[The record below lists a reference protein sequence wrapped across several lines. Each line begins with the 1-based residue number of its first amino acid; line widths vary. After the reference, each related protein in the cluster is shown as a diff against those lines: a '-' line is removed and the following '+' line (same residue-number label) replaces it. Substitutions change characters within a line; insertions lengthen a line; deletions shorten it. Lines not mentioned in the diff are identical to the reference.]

1 MRKHLLFLCLLVAWA
16 GTAFAQDRRVTGK
29 VTASDDGSAM
39 PGVSIQLKGTNKGTQ
54 TDASGSYSIAV
65 PNSGGTLVFSFVGMV
80 QQEVSIGSKS
90 VIDVKLVADTKQLT
104 EVIVTGYGS
113 QDRRQLSGSA
123 TSVKVDNIKAMPMG
137 SFDQMLQ
144 GQAPGVLI
152 QSQSGQ
158 PGAAASVVIRG
169 RGSINGSNNP
179 LYIVDGIQISAAN
192 FSTMNPGDFE
202 SINVLKDASATAIY
216 GSRGANGVI
225 VITTKR
231 GSSGKTRFDYDGQ
244 YGVSQFP
251 TNKINL
257 MNSNDKIDY
266 ELFYGGTPL
275 DNETPA
281 EIARLRTINTDW
293 QKEIFQIGRTHQH
306 QLSASGGN
314 EKTQFYISGNLFKQ
328 TGTVKKTG
336 LDRYTGRIN
345 IDHTAGAIKVGL
357 STSWGYSNYQ
367 NTTENN
373 SGIFSPLNAIRW
385 ANPYEEPYDAN
396 GNYSQFRSGQPNPVQ
411 ELNESLRQ
419 TKEIKGVSTAY
430 LEYQIPFVKGLSAR
444 TNWGI
449 DFENWDQTTYFSRFG
464 GAGQLAQGRNGS
476 LARGNRYNNRFTGT
490 TSLNYNTSFGE
501 HTLSAG
507 LFYEMVQNKLRTY
520 GYTGYGLTGN
530 LQNEAGITP
539 GSATNG
545 YIPVVSGNAT
555 ESALTSYFANVTY
568 GFKNRYYVN
577 IGARRDGSS
586 RFGADNRYA
595 NFGSIGASW
604 IISDEAFMERL
615 AGSFLTF
622 LKLKASYGSVGN
634 QEGIGNFS
642 SRELF
647 GTSTY
652 DGRVGPVLS
661 QLANP
666 DLRWEQKNML
676 NTGIEFALFQNRIS
690 GSVEYYDNIT
700 TALFLND
707 QLSRTTGFASINRN
721 IGRLQNRGFEFGLKT
736 TNLKLGDFVWR
747 TDINFTINR
756 NKVLELTPTTP
767 PEGIIAGTGIT
778 QVGYPI
784 NSYFLVE
791 YVGVNPQNGN
801 AQYRKPTGEITETY
815 NPADKVILGT
825 SDAPYFGGVN
835 NTFSYRGL
843 EISAFFSYLFGNEV
857 YNNDRAN
864 VEDPSYYFDSISNDL
879 KTEWR
884 NPGDVTNIPRADQEM
899 QRNTTRFLEDGS
911 FLRLRNAMVSYS
923 FPKSIVNRMK
933 LGNLRVYA
941 QGQNLFTV
949 SKFKG
954 FDPELAAGSLT
965 GAQYPALRT
974 VTVGLNIG
982 F

>member
-1 MRKHLLFLCLLVAWA
+1 MRRNLLFLGMLLAWVS
-16 GTAFAQDRRVTGK
+16 TFAQDRRVTGK
-29 VTASDDGSAM
+29 VTASDDGSVL
-39 PGVSIQLKGTNKGTQ
+39 PGVAVQLKGTNKGAQ
-54 TDASGSYSIAV
+54 TDASGNYSIAV
-65 PNSGGTLVFSFVGMV
+65 PTSGGTLVFSFVGMV
-80 QQEVSIGSKS
+80 AQEVTIGSRS
-90 VIDVKLVADTKQLT
+90 VVDVKLSADAKLLS
-104 EVIVTGYGS
+104 EVIVNGYGS
-113 QDRRQLSGSA
+113 LDRRQLAGSA
-123 TSVKVDNIKAMPMG
+123 TSVKIENVKAMPLG

-169 RGSINGSNNP
+169 RGSINGSNTP

-202 SINVLKDASATAIY
+202 SINVLKDAAATSIY

-231 GSSGKTRFDYDGQ
+231 GNNGKTRFDYDGQ

-251 TNKINL
+251 TNKITL

-306 QLSASGGN
+306 QLSATGGN

-345 IDHTAGAIKVGL
+345 IDHTSGPIKIGL
-357 STSWGYSNYQ
+357 NTSLGYSNYQ

-373 SGIFSPLNAIRW
+373 SGIASPLNAIRW
-385 ANPYEEPYDAN
+385 ANPYEVPYDEN
-396 GNYSQFRSGQPNPVQ
+396 GRYSEFRSGQPNPVQ

-419 TKEIKGVSTAY
+419 TKELKSVSTAFI
-430 LEYQIPFVKGLSAR
+430 EYQIPFVKGLSAR
-444 TNWGI
+444 TNWGV
-449 DFENWDQTTYFSRFG
+449 DYENWDQTTFFSRFG
-464 GAGQLAQGRNGS
+464 IVGQSAQGRNGS
-476 LARGNRYNNRFTGT
+476 LGRSNRYNTRFTGT
-490 TSLNYNTSFGE
+490 TSLNYTKSFGE

-507 LFYEMVQNKLRTY
+507 LFYELIQNKLKTY
-520 GYTGYGLTGN
+520 GFTGYGLTGN

-545 YIPVVSGNAT
+545 YIPVVTGNVT
-555 ESALTSYFANVTY
+555 QNALTSYFTNITY
-568 GFKNRYYVN
+568 GFRDRYFVN
-577 IGARRDGSS
+577 VGVRRDGSS
-586 RFGADNRYA
+586 RFGAENRYA

-604 IISDEAFMERL
+604 IISDEAFMERIT
-615 AGSFLTF
+615 GGFLTF
-622 LKLKASYGSVGN
+622 LKLKASYGTVGN

-666 DLRWEQKNML
+666 ELRWEQKNMF
-676 NTGIEFALFQNRIS
+676 NTGVEFAFFNNRIS

-721 IGRLQNRGFEFGLKT
+721 IGRLQNRGYEFGLKT
-736 TNLKLGDFVWR
+736 TNIKWGDFTWR
-747 TDINFTINR
+747 TDLNFTINR
-756 NKVLELTPTTP
+756 NKILELTPTTP
-767 PEGIIAGTGIT
+767 KEGIIAGTGIT

-801 AQYRKPTGEITETY
+801 SQYRKITGEVTETY
-815 NPADKVILGT
+815 DPNDKVILGT
-825 SDAPYFGGVN
+825 SDAPYFGGIN
-835 NTFSYRGL
+835 NTFSFRGF
-843 EISAFFSYLFGNEV
+843 EVSAFFSYLFGNKV
-857 YNNDRAN
+857 YNNDIAN
-864 VEDPSYYFDSISNDL
+864 VEDPSYYFDSISESL

-884 NPGDVTNIPRADQEM
+884 SPGDITMIPRADQEM
-899 QRNTTRFLEDGS
+899 QRNTTRFLEEGK

-923 FPKSIVNRMK
+923 FPKAMVNRLK
-933 LGNLRVYA
+933 LANLRMFV
-941 QGQNLFTV
+941 QGQNLLTF
-949 SKFKG
+949 SKFRG

-974 VTVGLNIG
+974 VTFGLNIG